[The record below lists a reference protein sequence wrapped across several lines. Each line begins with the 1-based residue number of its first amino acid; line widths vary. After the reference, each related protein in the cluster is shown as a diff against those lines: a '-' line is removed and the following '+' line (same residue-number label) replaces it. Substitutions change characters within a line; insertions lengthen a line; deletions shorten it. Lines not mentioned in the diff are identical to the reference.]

1 MPGLFSLRLSQRP
14 LERRIVVMISAIVV
28 AAIIFSV
35 LTYQYYMRNSTEVQ
49 NIAVEH
55 IQNTT
60 LVKVSDLTHL
70 LRNKLDLITVNLD
83 LLSSSPEFIDQRIEV
98 GKIMLNAAQKTT
110 ANVVDFYNWVDSNGT
125 SIWSSSYAHNTAD
138 DKFKEFSTASQ
149 LYFGRVKDTLA
160 PVYSNRLRLIDGQSG
175 LLIIYPIIDT
185 QNRTLIKDNNTN
197 QGFKGAILAGI
208 SSHTLNKFLVNQ
220 ISPLSSANISLID
233 SNGVMILTGIPKLID
248 ANIFDKK
255 FNLLTER
262 SVVDNK
268 RGRTMIE
275 VMRSAILNPKT
286 GSTDVVSE
294 GKDLTISYAPVISNG
309 IHYFTMILILPQT
322 LASSLEDLVV
332 QQRNFAIAA
341 MVIIVLSS
349 IGIFFVITYW
359 NKGLRKVVYI
369 QTKEL
374 QETTKKL
381 TYHDK
386 LQKEFIDIAA
396 HEFRTPIQSVLGYSE
411 MIHSNLKNFEQ
422 YSDKIIRNARRLEKL
437 TEDILDVSR
446 IEGKNLQ
453 LSKSDFDLN
462 QTIKQVIEDHQTEAQ
477 DKAVKIVFESKKNV
491 PTTIYA
497 DEARLQQVMNNLLS
511 NAINFTKNG
520 TITITAYKAQ
530 VDTDSENN
538 EQDKE
543 SIVVEIKDTGT
554 GINPEMLPR
563 LFEKFATRSESG
575 TGLGLYIS
583 KSIVDS
589 HGGKIW
595 AYNNRDG
602 KGATFTFTL
611 PIYQKNDK
619 K

>member
-1 MPGLFSLRLSQRP
+1 
-14 LERRIVVMISAIVV
+14 MISAIVV

-110 ANVVDFYNWVDSNGT
+110 ANVADFYNWVDSNGT
-125 SIWSSSYAHNTAD
+125 SIWSSSYANNTAD

-185 QNRTLIKDNNTN
+185 QNQTLIKNNNTN
-197 QGFKGAILAGI
+197 QGFEGAILAGI
-208 SSHTLNKFLVNQ
+208 SSRTLNKFLLNQ

-309 IHYFTMILILPQT
+309 IRYFTMILILPQT

-462 QTIKQVIEDHQTEAQ
+462 QTIKQVIEDHQKEAQ
-477 DKAVKIVFESKKNV
+477 DKAVNIVFESIKNV
-491 PTTIYA
+491 PTTMYA
-497 DEARLQQVMNNLLS
+497 DEARIQQVINNLLS

-530 VDTDSENN
+530 VDADAENN

-563 LFEKFATRSESG
+563 MFEKFATRSESG

>member
-1 MPGLFSLRLSQRP
+1 MSQRP
-14 LERRIVVMISAIVV
+14 LERRIVAMISAIVV
-28 AAIIFSV
+28 AAIIFSA

-49 NIAVEH
+49 NIAIEH

-70 LRNKLDLITVNLD
+70 LRNKMDLITVNLD

-125 SIWSSSYAHNTAD
+125 SIWSSLYANNTVD

-185 QNRTLIKDNNTN
+185 QNQTLIKNNNTN

-255 FNLLTER
+255 FNSLTER

-309 IHYFTMILILPQT
+309 IHYFTMILILPHT
-322 LASSLEDLVV
+322 LASSLEDLVL

-462 QTIKQVIEDHQTEAQ
+462 QTIKQVIEDHQKEAQ

-491 PTTIYA
+491 PTTMYA
-497 DEARLQQVMNNLLS
+497 DEARLQQVINNLLS

-602 KGATFTFTL
+602 KGATFTFSL
-611 PIYQKNDK
+611 PIYQKNVK